1 MTSPTHSKLVAYITW
16 VLGFIGMHR
25 FYVGRPISGM
35 LWFFTAGLVG
45 VGWVIDLFLIPGMV
59 DDANRRFTPG
69 KNEYTLTWLL
79 LVFLG
84 YLGVH
89 RFYLGKWGT
98 GLIWLFSGGIFGIGW
113 LYDLCTLND
122 QINSA
127 NRAS

>member
-1 MTSPTHSKLVAYITW
+1 
-16 VLGFIGMHR
+16 MHR

-84 YLGVH
+84 YLGIH

>member
-84 YLGVH
+84 YLGIH